1 MLCSHL
7 AASAEKCF
15 KGKEQAALER
25 KVLSYFLG
33 EKYIPGGFTQKVVF
47 SDKMVMF
54 MEERCKKLERPAYD
68 HK

>member
-15 KGKEQAALER
+15 KGKEQEALKR

-33 EKYIPGGFTQKVVF
+33 EKYIPGGVTQNVVLF
-47 SDKMVMF
+47 PKMVMPIKDGG
-54 MEERCKKLERPAYD
+54 KKKIRKACI
-68 HK
+68 